1 MELNVVPTR
10 MELLRLR
17 RRIELAQRG
26 HKLLQDKLE
35 GLIKEF
41 MPLIDEYVSL
51 RDTIDEEL
59 PELISVFSRVA
70 AEKGEEDL
78 RAALGQTGLRADVDV
93 TEIRRAN
100 VPVPILRAR
109 IDRGLPFY
117 SLLSTPPLL
126 DRAAKD
132 LLKLFPVLLKTLE
145 TEEAVRRLAAE
156 IQRTRR
162 RVNALEYI
170 FIPRLLKAR
179 RFIQDKLD
187 EDERAARIRNM
198 KVKELLEK
206 AQARG

>member
-1 MELNVVPTR
+1 MEIRVVPTR

-41 MPLIDEYVSL
+41 MPLVDEYVSL
-51 RDTIDEEL
+51 REEIDTDF
-59 PELISVFSRVA
+59 PEVLSVFSRVA
-70 AEKGEEDL
+70 AEKCEEDL
-78 RAALGQTGLRADVDV
+78 KAALGQTGLHADIDV

-100 VPVPILRAR
+100 VPVPVLRAR
-109 IDRGLPFY
+109 IDHGLPFY

-126 DRAAKD
+126 DRAVRD
-132 LLKLFPVLLKTLE
+132 LLGLFPVLLKTLE

-162 RVNALEYI
+162 RVNALEHI
-170 FIPRLLKAR
+170 FIPRLVKAR

-187 EDERAARIRNM
+187 EDERAARIRSM